1 MSQGESNWGQ
11 TRVKLAGVDPRLV
24 AGEARDGG
32 ERRDSPSDDQK
43 SGGGALR
50 DAQTR
55 AHLTGRTGEAEV
67 AGGDDNHDDGGGRSS
82 VEARA
87 VATML
92 HRSDR
97 LGFWDPGVVLS
108 MVVCLDVTRV
118 SSSHGDLVAGGNG
131 LSGSAETM
139 DTARN

>member
-50 DAQTR
+50 DAQAR
-55 AHLTGRTGEAEV
+55 AHLTGPTGEARV
-67 AGGDDNHDDGGGRSS
+67 AGGDGNHDDGGGRSS
-82 VEARA
+82 GGGGFGATSGGLAR
-87 VATML
+87 
-92 HRSDR
+92 
-97 LGFWDPGVVLS
+97 
-108 MVVCLDVTRV
+108 
-118 SSSHGDLVAGGNG
+118 
-131 LSGSAETM
+131 
-139 DTARN
+139 